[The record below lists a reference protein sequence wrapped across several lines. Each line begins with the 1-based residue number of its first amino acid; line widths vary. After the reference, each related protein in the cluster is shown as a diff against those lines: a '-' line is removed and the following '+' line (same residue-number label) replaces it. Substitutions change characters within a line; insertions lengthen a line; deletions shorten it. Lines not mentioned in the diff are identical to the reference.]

1 MRNIG
6 LSNSVRLRRAALLG
20 CSASLGVALLVA
32 PAQAQVSGAE
42 EIAQKYEQFGGTGSL
57 LGNPSGDVREV
68 AGGAVR
74 DYAGGAIYYSQPTG
88 AHILYGDILADYRQL
103 GGPGGD
109 LGFPANDESMTP
121 GDTGR
126 FNDFST
132 PDGAAIYW
140 TPRQS
145 WVVRGPM
152 LAAYRKLGGPAAEL
166 GFPAAA
172 ATVDADGTVTQ
183 KFTGDNGAAEIS
195 WNPQRGFGTVPG
207 GLAAGLAGLSV
218 PGVVGQLPGGTVNLP
233 EGSVNLPDGTV
244 RLPDGSISLPDGSFQ
259 LPNGNVVLPDGS
271 IKLPDGSITLPENAV
286 RLPDG
291 SLRYANGLI
300 RMPDG
305 VLELPDG
312 AVRLPGGTVKMPDGS
327 IVFPS
332 GGVKMPDGS
341 FGLPGMSAPST
352 GQAEG
357 WFTKFKDDLGWWW
370 LIALLAIAAAII
382 GLLALLVWAW
392 RKLRDGNG
400 SGRTSA
406 TVAPATP
413 VGDVKGLVAE
423 VQSNTMRMTGGGLDA
438 RGGGLDVRGTASRAA
453 GAVGDPAAGTGNLGR
468 KAGLA
473 AAGAPGAGA
482 VGVAGLGRRGRM
494 TTAPLTADPELD
506 TMLRGLGDG
515 AVLDIT
521 YGEALQGL
529 SPVVVGTKLLVDE
542 NLSPRLA
549 ERLEAAG
556 YDVAHARDI
565 GLFGGDNR
573 RALEQAKS
581 SGRAL
586 VTAER
591 TCIPDL
597 VAGTSVPSVVLL
609 HSADATIDDQVTVLK
624 QALPRLNQLLSGGAL
639 AVLSEQRIHAWRLPS
654 SRG

>member
-6 LSNSVRLRRAALLG
+6 LSSSVRLRRAALLG
-20 CSASLGVALLVA
+20 CSAGLGVALLVT
-32 PAQAQVSGAE
+32 PAQAQGSGAE
-42 EIAQKYEQFGGTGSL
+42 EIAQKYQQFGGAGSL
-57 LGNPSGDVREV
+57 LGNPSGEVHEV

-88 AHILYGDILADYRQL
+88 AHVLHGDILTGYQRL
-103 GGPGGD
+103 GGPGSD
-109 LGFPANDESMTP
+109 LGFPTSDESMTP

-126 FNDFST
+126 FNDFSA

-152 LAAYRKLGGPAAEL
+152 LAAYRTLGGPAAEL

-218 PGVVGQLPGGTVNLP
+218 PGVAGQLPGGTVNLP

-244 RLPDGSISLPDGSFQ
+244 RLPDGSIRLPDGSFQ
-259 LPNGNVVLPDGS
+259 LPNGNMVLPDGS
-271 IKLPDGSITLPENAV
+271 IKLPDGSITLPEGAV

-305 VLELPDG
+305 ALELPEG
-312 AVRLPGGTVKMPDGS
+312 AVRLPDGTVKMADGS

-332 GGVKMPDGS
+332 GGVKMADGS

-352 GQAEG
+352 DQAEG
-357 WFTKFKDDLGWWW
+357 WFTKFKNNLGWWW
-370 LIALLAIAAAII
+370 LIALPAIAAAII

-392 RKLRDGNG
+392 RKFRGGNG
-400 SGRTSA
+400 SGRSGA
-406 TVAPATP
+406 TVGATRP
-413 VGDVKGLVAE
+413 VMEAKGAAADVRSGGV
-423 VQSNTMRMTGGGLDA
+423 RMTGGGVEP
-438 RGGGLDVRGTASRAA
+438 RGGGLDVQGTAYRAGDAAVRA
-453 GAVGDPAAGTGNLGR
+453 GDLGR

-473 AAGAPGAGA
+473 GAGAAAGAAGVSA
-482 VGVAGLGRRGRM
+482 LGRRARM
-494 TTAPLTADPELD
+494 TSSTPLVADPEMD
-506 TMLRGLGDG
+506 SMLRGLGDG

-556 YDVAHARDI
+556 YDVAHAHDV

-573 RALEQAKS
+573 RALERAKS

-591 TCIPDL
+591 KYIPEL
-597 VAGTSVPSVVLL
+597 VAGASVPSVVLL
-609 HSADATIDDQVTVLK
+609 HSADATVDDQVTVLK

-639 AVLSEQRIHAWRLPS
+639 AVLSEQRIRAWRLPS

>member
-6 LSNSVRLRRAALLG
+6 LSSSVRLRRAALLG
-20 CSASLGVALLVA
+20 CSAGLGVAVLVT

-42 EIAQKYEQFGGTGSL
+42 EIGQKYEQFGGAGSL
-57 LGNPSGDVREV
+57 LGNPSGAVHEV

-88 AHILYGDILADYRQL
+88 AHVLYGDILTDYQRF

-109 LGFPANDESMTP
+109 LGFPTNDESMTP

-126 FNDFST
+126 FNDFSA

-140 TPRQS
+140 TPRRS

-152 LAAYRKLGGPAAEL
+152 LAAYRTLGGPAAEL

-195 WNPQRGFGTVPG
+195 WNPQRGFATVPG
-207 GLAAGLAGLSV
+207 GLAARLAGLSV
-218 PGVVGQLPGGTVNLP
+218 PGVAGQLPGGTVNLP
-233 EGSVNLPDGTV
+233 EGSVNLPDGKV
-244 RLPDGSISLPDGSFQ
+244 RLPDGSIRLPDGSFQ
-259 LPNGNVVLPDGS
+259 LPNGNMVLPDGS
-271 IKLPDGSITLPENAV
+271 IKLSDGSITLPDGAV

-291 SLRYANGLI
+291 SLRYTNGLI

-305 VLELPDG
+305 AFTLPEG
-312 AVRLPGGTVKMPDGS
+312 AVRLPDGTVQMADGS

-332 GGVKMPDGS
+332 GGVKLADGS
-341 FGLPGMSAPST
+341 FSLPGMSAPST
-352 GQAEG
+352 DKAEG
-357 WFTKFKDDLGWWW
+357 WFTKFKNNLGWWW
-370 LIALLAIAAAII
+370 LLALLAIAAAII
-382 GLLALLVWAW
+382 GLLALPVWAW
-392 RKLRDGNG
+392 RKFRGSNG
-400 SGRTSA
+400 SGRSGA
-406 TVAPATP
+406 TVGATRP
-413 VGDVKGLVAE
+413 VMDAKGAAADVRSGGV
-423 VQSNTMRMTGGGLDA
+423 RMTGGGVEP
-438 RGGGLDVRGTASRAA
+438 RGGGLDVQGTAFRDEGAAVRA
-453 GAVGDPAAGTGNLGR
+453 GDLGR

-473 AAGAPGAGA
+473 GAGAAAAGAAGIS
-482 VGVAGLGRRGRM
+482 GLGRRARM
-494 TTAPLTADPELD
+494 TSSAPLVADPEMD
-506 TMLRGLGDG
+506 SMLRGLGDG

-556 YDVAHARDI
+556 YDVAHVRDV

-591 TCIPDL
+591 TYIPEL
-597 VAGTSVPSVVLL
+597 VVGTSVPSVVLL
-609 HSADATIDDQVTVLK
+609 HSADATVDDQVTVLK

-639 AVLSEQRIHAWRLPS
+639 AVLSEQRIRAWRLPS

>member
-6 LSNSVRLRRAALLG
+6 LSSSVRLRRAALLG
-20 CSASLGVALLVA
+20 CSAGLGVALLVT
-32 PAQAQVSGAE
+32 PAQAQVPGAE

-88 AHILYGDILADYRQL
+88 AHILYGDILADYRQF
-103 GGPGGD
+103 GGPGSD
-109 LGFPANDESMTP
+109 LGFPTNDESMTP

-126 FNDFST
+126 FSDFSA

-140 TPRQS
+140 TPRRS

-152 LAAYRKLGGPAAEL
+152 LAAYRTLGGPAAEL

-195 WNPQRGFGTVPG
+195 WNPQRGFGTVPR

-218 PGVVGQLPGGTVNLP
+218 PDVAGQLPGGTVNLP
-233 EGSVNLPDGTV
+233 EGSVNLPDGKV
-244 RLPDGSISLPDGSFQ
+244 RLPDGSIRLPDGSFQ
-259 LPNGNVVLPDGS
+259 LSNGNVVLPDGS
-271 IKLPDGSITLPENAV
+271 IKLPDGSITLPEGAV

-305 VLELPDG
+305 VFTLPEGAVQLPD
-312 AVRLPGGTVKMPDGS
+312 GTVKMPDGS

-341 FGLPGMSAPST
+341 LKLPGMSAPST
-352 GQAEG
+352 DRAEG
-357 WFTKFKDDLGWWW
+357 WFTKFKHNLGWWW
-370 LIALLAIAAAII
+370 PIALLAIAAAII
-382 GLLALLVWAW
+382 GLLAVLVWAW
-392 RKLRDGNG
+392 RKFRGGNG
-400 SGRTSA
+400 SGRSDA
-406 TVAPATP
+406 TVGATRP
-413 VGDVKGLVAE
+413 VGDAKSLIAE
-423 VQSNTMRMTGGGLDA
+423 AQSDTMRMTGGGLDG
-438 RGGGLDVRGTASRAA
+438 RGGGVDARGAASRAA
-453 GAVGDPAAGTGNLGR
+453 GVVGDAAAGTGNLGR

-473 AAGAPGAGA
+473 AAGAGA
-482 VGVAGLGRRGRM
+482 VGVASLGRRSRM

-529 SPVVVGTKLLVDE
+529 SPVVVGAKLLVDE

-581 SGRAL
+581 SGRTL

-591 TCIPDL
+591 TYVPDL
-597 VAGTSVPSVVLL
+597 VAGASVPSVVLL
-609 HSADATIDDQVTVLK
+609 HSADATVDDQVTVLK

-639 AVLSEQRIHAWRLPS
+639 AVLSEQRIQAWRLPS

>member
-6 LSNSVRLRRAALLG
+6 LSSSVRLRRAALLG
-20 CSASLGVALLVA
+20 CSASLGVALLVT

-42 EIAQKYEQFGGTGSL
+42 EIAQKYEQFGGAGSL
-57 LGNPSGDVREV
+57 LGNPSGDVHEV

-88 AHILYGDILADYRQL
+88 AHVLYGDILADYRQL
-103 GGPGGD
+103 GGPGSD
-109 LGFPANDESMTP
+109 LGFPTNDESMTP

-126 FNDFST
+126 FNDFSA

-140 TPRQS
+140 SPRQS

-172 ATVDADGTVTQ
+172 ATVDADGTVAQ
-183 KFTGDNGAAEIS
+183 KFTGDSGAVEIS

-207 GLAAGLAGLSV
+207 SLAGALAGVMV
-218 PGVVGQLPGGTVNLP
+218 PGAAGQLPGGTVNLP

-244 RLPDGSISLPDGSFQ
+244 RLPDGSIRLPDGSFQ
-259 LPNGNVVLPDGS
+259 LPNGNLVLPDGS
-271 IKLPDGSITLPENAV
+271 VKLPDGSISLPEGSV

-291 SLRYANGLI
+291 SLQYANGVI

-305 VLELPDG
+305 AFKLPEG
-312 AVRLPGGTVKMPDGS
+312 AVRLPDGTVRMADGS

-332 GGVKMPDGS
+332 GGVKMADGS
-341 FGLPGMSAPST
+341 FELPGMSAPST
-352 GQAEG
+352 DKAEG
-357 WFTKFKDDLGWWW
+357 WFTKFKNNLGWWW

-392 RKLRDGNG
+392 RKLRGGNG
-400 SGRTSA
+400 SGRRGA
-406 TVAPATP
+406 TMGATRP
-413 VGDVKGLVAE
+413 VPNAKDGIADA
-423 VQSNTMRMTGGGLDA
+423 QSNTVRMTGGGVDG
-438 RGGGLDVRGTASRAA
+438 RGGLDAKGTVSRAA
-453 GAVGDPAAGTGNLGR
+453 GAGDLGR

-473 AAGAPGAGA
+473 AAGAGA
-482 VGVAGLGRRGRM
+482 VGAAGVAGLGRRGRM
-494 TTAPLTADPELD
+494 TGAPLVADPELD
-506 TMLRGLGDG
+506 TMLRGLRDG

-529 SPVVVGTKLLVDE
+529 SPVVVGAKLLVDE

-556 YDVAHARDI
+556 YDVAHARDV
-565 GLFGGDNR
+565 GLSGGDNR

-597 VAGTSVPSVVLL
+597 VAGTSAPSVVLL
-609 HSADATIDDQVTVLK
+609 HSADATVDDQVTVLK
-624 QALPRLNQLLSGGAL
+624 QALPRLDQLLSGGAL
-639 AVLSEQRIHAWRLPS
+639 AVLSEQRIQAWRLPS
-654 SRG
+654 RG